1 VVDQTT
7 NTLDLARRGTSRVSA
22 RICEVVRVETP
33 EWLDRGVEGATGQL
47 GDTAGGFQDRDE
59 LQRWPEQAA
68 LPVQDRQ
75 GRVPVLQAEDAFEPV
90 DLGDAERHQPP
101 GRVGPLQPEVDA
113 SLGAQGRATPPETPE
128 SSLKLET
135 RQETEAEG
143 ASNDGDEAT
152 SLHDQAVEVTL
163 ATP

>member
-1 VVDQTT
+1 MALKAPPVSSAIRPAVSRTE
-7 NTLDLARRGTSRVSA
+7 TSSKDGRSSRPSRFRTDSA
-22 RICEVVRVETP
+22 EFS
-33 EWLDRGVEGATGQL
+33 A
-47 GDTAGGFQDRDE
+47 
-59 LQRWPEQAA
+59 
-68 LPVQDRQ
+68 
-75 GRVPVLQAEDAFEPV
+75 LQAEDAFEPV
-90 DLGDAERHQPP
+90 YLGDAEHHQSP
-101 GRVGPLQPEVDA
+101 GRVGPLQPEVDS

-143 ASNDGDEAT
+143 ASNDVDEAT